1 MAGDTGEA
9 RIVRVAAARL
19 TAEAW
24 APFGALP
31 VDETDPADPV
41 RIEFEWGDP
50 HVNYISH
57 RADEVERSQRGLRCD
72 RMYRH
77 DTHTQTLMPLNC
89 DSVLAVAPAEVDF
102 SDPSHLTSIRA
113 FMLRPLDCFVLARGT
128 WHWGPF
134 PTGPE
139 PVRLLNLQGRRYAE
153 DNASVD
159 LTPVTGATVEIA
171 L

>member
-1 MAGDTGEA
+1 MADDLRGA
-9 RIVRVAAARL
+9 RIVRVEAEPL
-19 TAEAW
+19 TPEAW

-31 VDETDPADPV
+31 VDDTDPTDPV

-57 RADEVERSQRGLRCD
+57 RADEIERSEYGVRCD

-102 SDPSHLTSIRA
+102 SDPSHLATIRA

-134 PTGPE
+134 PTGRE

-153 DNASVD
+153 DNVSVD